1 MLQRCVACGWDE
13 FADEVWGKRPLLT
26 RAAQLPRDFS
36 DLLSPRMV
44 DEIIA
49 ERGVRTPF
57 VRMAREGTLVDRACF
72 TRAAGFGAQVPDQ
85 LDPDGVLTQFAAGAT
100 IVLQG
105 LHRFWPP
112 IIDFIRAMT
121 SDVGH
126 PVQTNAYITPP
137 ANRGFDPHYDVH
149 DVFVLQ
155 IAGTKRWRV
164 HEPVHRH
171 PLREQPWT
179 EHREAIAARA
189 QEEPV
194 IDAVLEPGD
203 CLYLP
208 RGWVHSAEAQ
218 GETSIHLTVGVA
230 PFTGHDIATA
240 VIEALGSEEELRAS
254 LPLGLAPIEA
264 AVEAAGIDAAGIETA
279 GVQTHT
285 REALAALARLVS
297 EKQEQLGALA
307 EAELAR
313 QYTDL
318 TRPTAV
324 RPLATL
330 DALAS
335 LDADT
340 PLRWRDGLHGSV
352 RAEPAGNAGRV
363 VLTLPTKSL
372 TLPGECAPALRA
384 VLDGGPVAAGS
395 LPGLDAADGMV
406 LLRRLLRE
414 AVLVP
419 A

>member
-1 MLQRCVACGWDE
+1 
-13 FADEVWGKRPLLT
+13 
-26 RAAQLPRDFS
+26 
-36 DLLSPRMV
+36 MV

-72 TRAAGFGAQVPDQ
+72 TRAAGFGAQMPDQ
-85 LDPDGVLTQFAAGAT
+85 IDPDGVLTQFAAGAT

-112 IIDFIRAMT
+112 VIDFVRAMT

-155 IAGTKRWRV
+155 VAGTKRWRV

-171 PLREQPWT
+171 PLADQPWT
-179 EHREAIAARA
+179 DHREAIAARA
-189 QEEPV
+189 TEQPV

-208 RGWVHSAEAQ
+208 RGWIHSAEAQ

-230 PFTGHDIATA
+230 PFTGHDVARA
-240 VIEALGSEEELRAS
+240 ALEALASEEELRAS
-254 LPLGLAPIEA
+254 LPLGLAPT
-264 AVEAAGIDAAGIETA
+264 DAAATRDHTGQVLETI
-279 GVQTHT
+279 
-285 REALAALARLVS
+285 ARLVS
-297 EKQEQLGALA
+297 RDQGQLSALA
-307 EAELAR
+307 GAALAGR
-313 QYTDL
+313 YLEL
-318 TRPTAV
+318 TRPAAV

-330 DALAS
+330 DAVAA
-335 LDADT
+335 LDAAT
-340 PLRWRDGLHGSV
+340 PLRWREGLHGSV
-352 RAEPAGNAGRV
+352 GASAADTVALR
-363 VLTLPTKSL
+363 LPTKTL
-372 TLPGECAPALRA
+372 TFPAICAPALHA
-384 VLDGGPVAAGS
+384 MLTGVPVAAGA
-395 LPGLDAADGMV
+395 LPGLDAADGLV

-414 AVLVP
+414 AVLV
-419 A
+419 AA

>member
-1 MLQRCVACGWDE
+1 MLERCVACGRDE
-13 FADEVWGKRPLLT
+13 FAAQVWGQRPLLSP
-26 RAAQLPRDFS
+26 AAELPRDFS
-36 DLLSPRMV
+36 DLLSPQMV

-72 TRAAGFGAQVPDQ
+72 TRAGGFGAQMPDQ
-85 LDPDGVLTQFAAGAT
+85 IDPDGVLTQFAAGAT

-112 IIDFIRAMT
+112 IIDFVRGMT

-155 IAGTKRWRV
+155 VSGTKRWRV
-164 HEPVHRH
+164 HEPVHHH
-171 PLREQPWT
+171 PLPDQPWT
-179 EHREAIAARA
+179 DHREAIAERSMD
-189 QEEPV
+189 EPV

-218 GETSIHLTVGVA
+218 GDTSIHLTVGVA
-230 PFTGHDIATA
+230 PFTGHDVATA
-240 VIEALGSEEELRAS
+240 MIEALASEEELRAS
-254 LPLGLAPIEA
+254 LPLGLAPVNA
-264 AVEAAGIDAAGIETA
+264 ASTA
-279 GVQTHT
+279 EHT
-285 REALAALARLVS
+285 REVLDVLARLIA
-297 EKQEQLGALA
+297 EKQEQLSDLAGDALTT
-307 EAELAR
+307 
-313 QYTDL
+313 QYLDL
-318 TRPTAV
+318 TRPAPV

-330 DALAS
+330 DAVAS

-340 PLRWRDGLHGSV
+340 PLRWRDGLHGSIHDSD
-352 RAEPAGNAGRV
+352 PNTV
-363 VLTLPTKSL
+363 VLRLPTKSV
-372 TLPGECAPALRA
+372 TFPAVCAPALRA
-384 VLDGGPVAAGS
+384 VLDGAPVTAGS
-395 LPGLDAADGMV
+395 LPGLDAADGLV

-414 AVLVP
+414 AILVSL
-419 A
+419 

>member
-1 MLQRCVACGWDE
+1 MLERCVARGRDE
-13 FADEVWGKRPLLT
+13 FAAEIWGRQPLLS

-36 DLLSPRMV
+36 DLLGPEMV

-72 TRAAGFGAQVPDQ
+72 TRAAGFGAQIPDQ
-85 LDPDGVLTQFAAGAT
+85 IDPDGVLTQFATGAT

-112 IIDFIRAMT
+112 IIDFARAMT

-126 PVQTNAYITPP
+126 PAQTNAYITPP

-155 IAGTKRWRV
+155 VSGTKRWRV

-171 PLREQPWT
+171 PLADQPWT
-179 EHREAIAARA
+179 DHRGAIAARA
-189 QEEPV
+189 QDEPV

-230 PFTGHDIATA
+230 PFTGHDVVRAA
-240 VIEALGSEEELRAS
+240 LEALASEEELRAS
-254 LPLGLAPIEA
+254 LPLGLALT
-264 AVEAAGIDAAGIETA
+264 DTA
-279 GVQTHT
+279 QTQEHT
-285 REALAALARLVS
+285 REVLAAIARLVA
-297 EKQEQLGALA
+297 EKQEQLSSIAG
-307 EAELAR
+307 AELAR
-313 QYTDL
+313 QYQDL
-318 TRPTAV
+318 TRPVAV

-330 DALAS
+330 GALAA
-335 LDADT
+335 LDAET
-340 PLRWRDGLHGSV
+340 PLCWREGLIGSV
-352 RAEPAGNAGRV
+352 HCDGPETSKPDTVR
-363 VLTLPTKSL
+363 LTLPTKTL
-372 TLPGECAPALRA
+372 TFPAICAPALRA
-384 VLDGGPVAAGS
+384 VLDGAPVTAGA
-395 LPGLDAADGMV
+395 LPGLDTADGLV

-414 AVLVP
+414 AVLV
-419 A
+419 AL